1 MCDPDQATRKVIEG
15 EIDAVMY
22 FEEYEGC
29 VGCTAKVK
37 CSDEFTVECTKC
49 GMVMKRSKCTKHLTA
64 RVSVGALDG
73 NYHKLT
79 LFNTVILKIIDGL
92 QPDGADLKRKLLA
105 APALRF
111 IVDKADVVYSVEKL
125 N

>member
-1 MCDPDQATRKVIEG
+1 MIEG
-15 EIDAVMY
+15 EIEAVMY

-37 CSDEFTVECTKC
+37 CTDEFVVECTKC

-64 RVSVGALDG
+64 KVSVGALDS

-92 QPDGADLKRKLLA
+92 QPDGADLKWKLLA
-105 APALRF
+105 APALHF
-111 IVDKADVVYSVEKL
+111 TVDKADVVYSVEKL
-125 N
+125 K